1 MAEAA
6 HTTER
11 ESPNAATTTS
21 GSVSDRVV
29 LTALPVIE
37 QIKIRRK
44 AERIAQLQRNQEIR
58 QTWLQAEAA

>member
-6 HTTER
+6 HTEQKK
-11 ESPNAATTTS
+11 SPNAATTTS

-29 LTALPVIE
+29 LTALPLAE
-37 QIKIRRK
+37 QIEMQRE
-44 AERIAQLQRNQEIR
+44 AERIAQLERNRIVR

>member
-11 ESPNAATTTS
+11 ESPNAAPTAS

>member
-6 HTTER
+6 HTEQKK
-11 ESPNAATTTS
+11 SPNAATTVS

-29 LTALPVIE
+29 LTALTLKE
-37 QIKIRRK
+37 QVKLRRK
-44 AERIAQLQRNQEIR
+44 AEQAAQVQRNQKIR